1 MSYGSKKGGYD
12 LGVLSGGFSRTPI
25 SVHHR
30 KGIRHCKVH
39 GCRRWARPRPNSD
52 WTKSLSRARL
62 KQLLARTNET
72 RAMNNFL
79 IAIRVDLFHFR
90 YERHGEQLNKTPL
103 FPAVLGSVK
112 VRTRLVGRIGLGVR
126 VSANF
131 PKIPSR
137 GSVPKMGLQR
147 RGFSFGSLASYRLE
161 RSRLPIT
168 MFVTSYWGVQLV
180 QDVEIFLF
188 TVLYRSV

>member
-1 MSYGSKKGGYD
+1 MSYGSKEGGYD

-52 WTKSLSRARL
+52 WTKSLPRARL

-72 RAMNNFL
+72 RAMNNLL

-90 YERHGEQLNKTPL
+90 YERYGEQLNKKPL

-112 VRTRLVGRIGLGVR
+112 VRTRLVGRIGSGVR

-147 RGFSFGSLASYRLE
+147 RGFSLGSLASYRLE

-180 QDVEIFLF
+180 QDVDIFLF